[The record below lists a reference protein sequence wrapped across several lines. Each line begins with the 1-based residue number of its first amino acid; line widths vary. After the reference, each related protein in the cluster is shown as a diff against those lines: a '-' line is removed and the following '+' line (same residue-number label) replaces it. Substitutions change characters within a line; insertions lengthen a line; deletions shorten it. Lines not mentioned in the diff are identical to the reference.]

1 MKERILKV
9 MKAVF
14 ELENTDETISQKNC
28 EKWDSLNHLQLVIAL
43 EEEFDISFEP
53 EEITEMKDFQ
63 TIESIIAHKNIQR

>member
-14 ELENTDETISQKNC
+14 ELENADETISQKNC

-63 TIESIIAHKNIQR
+63 TIESIIAHKKSM